1 MSKIRDREV
10 KNNMAG
16 NEMDD
21 GARSN
26 KVVFE

>member
-10 KNNMAG
+10 KNNMTG

-26 KVVFE
+26 KVVSE